1 MMSRGSHL
9 SSTRHCC
16 CFGLLL
22 LLWAACAWPATL
34 ASPSYRSYGQCTDA
48 ETGRE
53 LYIGD
58 SFTRP
63 GRCIRVQ
70 CLGTLQL
77 WEDSCEV
84 PKLEGNCSSVPPG
97 NEFLNYPH
105 CCPLFVCRKIAVS
118 EKERTEEIRTYNQY
132 GTMIKQDIKQIF
144 SVGPVRG
151 NVPGAGV
158 ITQFEI

>member
-1 MMSRGSHL
+1 MSRGSH
-9 SSTRHCC
+9 STGTLHCC
-16 CFGLLL
+16 CQKLLL
-22 LLWAACAWPATL
+22 LLWAASALRATL
-34 ASPSYRSYGQCTDA
+34 AGPSYRSYGQCTDA

-53 LYIGD
+53 LYIGE

-63 GRCIRVQ
+63 GQCIRVQ

-77 WEDSCEV
+77 WEDGCEV
-84 PKLEGNCSSVPPG
+84 PKLEGNCSPVPPG
-97 NEFLNYPH
+97 NEFLNYPY

-118 EKERTEEIRTYNQY
+118 EKDRREEIRTYNQY
-132 GTMIKQDIKQIF
+132 GTMIKQDIQQIF
-144 SVGPVRG
+144 SVGPVKG